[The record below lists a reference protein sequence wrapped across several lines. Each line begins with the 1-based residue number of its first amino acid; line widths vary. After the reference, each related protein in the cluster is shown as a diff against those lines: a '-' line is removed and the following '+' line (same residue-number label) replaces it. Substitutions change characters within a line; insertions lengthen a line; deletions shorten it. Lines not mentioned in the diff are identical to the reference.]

1 MNMKNALLTV
11 LVALSTSVF
20 AQEVP
25 TVFQGETFERLSDNL
40 IVFTENDGRI
50 YSKISECEVIETKKF
65 KRHHLVSETRVID
78 GLTVVTVI
86 DTKTGGNPLVF
97 KYSHYVGEK
106 KKGA

>member
-20 AQEVP
+20 AQEAP

-50 YSKISECEVIETKKF
+50 YSKISECEVI
-65 KRHHLVSETRVID
+65 
-78 GLTVVTVI
+78 I